1 MNNCG
6 LTKKADYRKLKRVQE
21 KGVTIYM
28 LIIFMTKNS
37 CNKKIFKRQRTNIIV
52 TRVSDKQIIHFT
64 YKLHKTFTIIIYSN
78 NKT

>member
-37 CNKKIFKRQRTNIIV
+37 CNKKNFQETKNQYHCHQ
-52 TRVSDKQIIHFT
+52 S
-64 YKLHKTFTIIIYSN
+64 
-78 NKT
+78 

>member
-6 LTKKADYRKLKRVQE
+6 LTKKADYRKPKRVQE

-37 CNKKIFKRQRTNIIV
+37 CNKIFKRQRTNIIV

-64 YKLHKTFTIIIYSN
+64 YKLHKTFTIIIYSY